1 VNRRPVLRRRIVV
14 AVLLLLCVALL
25 TAYFR
30 ESDSGVAHSVQSG
43 VMTVV
48 SPLQSGTAT
57 ATKPFRDAWNW
68 VGDLFTAKSQ
78 NKALRTEV
86 QQLRAGLAQE
96 LTTQDENVQL
106 RALLDYQR
114 SKVFPAGAQMVT
126 ARVIDRST
134 SAWYST
140 ATINA
145 GSSDGVSVDDPVVAP
160 SAGPAGEGLVGRV
173 IQVTA
178 NASQVMLVT
187 DQESF
192 VDSMVE
198 PGGAQGILG
207 GSVTGDVTLNYV
219 DKSEKVKVGQF
230 VVTSGRNGSIFVKGI
245 PIGRVE
251 SVGSQEVELYQSI
264 AVKPS
269 VDFRKLDIV
278 AVITR

>member
-1 VNRRPVLRRRIVV
+1 VNRRRALRRRIVV
-14 AVLLLLCVALL
+14 AVLLLLSVALL

-30 ESDSGVAHSVQSG
+30 ESDSGVAHTVQGG
-43 VMTVV
+43 VLTVV
-48 SPLQSGTAT
+48 APLQSGTAR

-78 NKALRTEV
+78 NEALKQEV
-86 QQLRAGLAQE
+86 QQLRAGLAEE
-96 LTTQDENVQL
+96 LTTQSENEQL
-106 RALLDYQR
+106 RALLDFRTAQ
-114 SKVFPAGAQMVT
+114 VFPKGVQMVT

-145 GSSDGVSVDDPVVAP
+145 GSADGVGVYDPVVN
-160 SAGPAGEGLVGRV
+160 GQGLVGR
-173 IQVTA
+173 ITKVTP

-187 DQESF
+187 DQQSF
-192 VDSMVE
+192 VDAMVE
-198 PGGAQGILG
+198 PGGAQGIVG
-207 GSVTGDVTLNYV
+207 GSVTGDVTLDYV
-219 DKSEKVKVGQF
+219 DKSEKVRVGQD

-245 PIGRVE
+245 LIGTVE

>member
-1 VNRRPVLRRRIVV
+1 M
-14 AVLLLLCVALL
+14 AVLLLLSVALL

-30 ESDSGVAHSVQSG
+30 ESESGVAHDVQSG

-48 SPLQSGTAT
+48 APLQSGTAT

-68 VGDLFTAKSQ
+68 VGDLFSAKSE
-78 NKALRTEV
+78 NKALEQEV
-86 QQLRAGLAQE
+86 EQLRAAVAQE
-96 LTTQDENVQL
+96 LTTQAENEQL
-106 RALLDYQR
+106 RALLDFQEDL
-114 SKVFPAGAQMVT
+114 VFPKGAQLVT

-145 GSSDGVSVDDPVVAP
+145 GSGDGVQVDDPVVN
-160 SAGPAGEGLVGRV
+160 GQGLVGRV
-173 IQVTA
+173 TKVTL
-178 NASQVMLVT
+178 NAAQVMLVT
-187 DQESF
+187 DQQSF
-192 VDSMVE
+192 VDAMIVPATES
-198 PGGAQGILG
+198 GSAQGIVG
-207 GSVTGDVTLNYV
+207 GSVTGDVTLDYV
-219 DKSEKVKVGQF
+219 DKSEKVKVGQG

-245 PIGRVE
+245 LIGTVE
-251 SVGSQEVELYQSI
+251 SVGQQEVELYQSI

>member
-1 VNRRPVLRRRIVV
+1 M
-14 AVLLLLCVALL
+14 AVLLLLSVALL

-30 ESDSGVAHSVQSG
+30 ESDSGVAHSVQGG
-43 VMTVV
+43 VLTIVA
-48 SPLQSGTAT
+48 PLQSGTAT

-68 VGDLFTAKSQ
+68 VGDLFSAKSQ
-78 NKALRTEV
+78 NKALKKEV
-86 QQLRAGLAQE
+86 QQLRGALAQE
-96 LTTQDENVQL
+96 LTTQDENEQL
-106 RALLDYQR
+106 RALLDYQK
-114 SKVFPAGAQMVT
+114 SEVFPKGAQMVT

-140 ATINA
+140 ATINV
-145 GSSDGVSVDDPVVAP
+145 GSSDGVSLDDPVVA
-160 SAGPAGEGLVGRV
+160 SATGPAGQGLVGSV
-173 IQVTA
+173 TKVTA

-192 VDSMVE
+192 VDAMVE
-198 PGGAQGILG
+198 PGGAQGILA
-207 GSVTGDVTLNYV
+207 GSVTGDVTLDYV

-245 PIGRVE
+245 PIGQVE

-264 AVKPS
+264 AVKPF

>member
-1 VNRRPVLRRRIVV
+1 M

-30 ESDSGVAHSVQSG
+30 ESNSGVAHSVQSG
-43 VMTVV
+43 VLTVV
-48 SPLQSGTAT
+48 APLQSGTAT

-68 VGDLFTAKSQ
+68 VGDLFSAKSQ
-78 NKALRTEV
+78 NRALKKEV
-86 QQLRAGLAQE
+86 QQLRSGLAQE
-96 LTTQDENVQL
+96 LTTQDENVHL
-106 RALLDYQR
+106 RALLDYQT
-114 SKVFPAGAQMVT
+114 SKVFPTGAQMVT

-160 SAGPAGEGLVGRV
+160 STGPAGAGLVGRV
-173 IQVTA
+173 TKVTA

-219 DKSEKVKVGQF
+219 DKSEKVKVTQF

-245 PIGRVE
+245 PIGQVA

-264 AVKPS
+264 AVKPF